1 MKYLKN
7 IIFIILIIF
16 SSYIIIQNLKH
27 VNTYMEGMNVD
38 VEVEILPKKEST
50 ILEQQTVSTGNSH
63 WELLSTSTVDSISTN
78 ATTFNNRL
86 KNLEPPFYLKR
97 YVSGGGT
104 KSHKSTIYKR
114 LTPLGN
120 TNLWHLLHHTWKHNE
135 STNPFNRDANRF
147 NRDFKL
153 YSNIN
158 DAIAN
163 RSAWTFCNGYD
174 TGIGFP
180 RDCGINR
187 PIGGQW
193 QTKKGYFRDDRAARM
208 MKGRT
213 WKWYLYV
220 DGTKTID
227 VPRFT
232 NMNAYSGTLNE
243 FRLYDDND
251 NLLSTTNFKDV
262 EDVMDSK
269 GRAVTSLKTHARID
283 GGTLVLRK
291 DNKDW
296 YDRTNVDSY
305 STIWKFPV
313 DIPGETT
320 INRYEIDIG
329 DDEMN
334 TQKHSVSLTG
344 VTTDGSRTEQKSN
357 YGPNDWSQ
365 YEYYVNPAKMTW
377 TEHEN
382 EAKKWGGHLTSIT
395 SQEEYEHVK
404 SLCMSLPRRGWG
416 PYIGGYRISSGKGA
430 GPNNWAWSDGSP
442 WVYENW
448 SRGEPNDCCR
458 GEPYAHFFF
467 HNYLWNDI
475 HSWAKLAGIYK
486 RHNVNNTFQFN
497 LLNKLTLGIES
508 NGMASEPSQNNIG
521 GN

>member
-97 YVSGGGT
+97 YVSGEGVV
-104 KSHKSTIYKR
+104 KSHKSIIYKR

-120 TNLWHLLHHTWKHNE
+120 TNLWHLLHHTWRVNE
-135 STNPFNRDANRF
+135 STNRF
-147 NRDFKL
+147 NTDFKL
-153 YSNIN
+153 YSNIDN
-158 DAIAN
+158 AKAN
-163 RSAWTFCNGYD
+163 RGAWTFCNGGD

-180 RDCGINR
+180 RDCGIAGDI
-187 PIGGQW
+187 PVQW

-208 MKGRT
+208 TNGRT

-232 NMNAYSGTLNE
+232 NMWAYSGALNQ
-243 FRLYDDND
+243 FRLYDDD
-251 NLLSTTNFKDV
+251 NKLLSTTNFKDV
-262 EDVMDSK
+262 QDVMDSK

-320 INRYEIDIG
+320 INRYEIDVG
-329 DDEMN
+329 NDGMHTESH
-334 TQKHSVSLTG
+334 KVSLTG
-344 VTTDGSRTEQKSN
+344 ITEDGSRIKQKSN
-357 YGPNDWSQ
+357 YGPTGWVKNR
-365 YEYYVNPAKMTW
+365 TFG
-377 TEHEN
+377 N
-382 EAKKWGGHLTSIT
+382 E
-395 SQEEYEHVK
+395 
-404 SLCMSLPRRGWG
+404 
-416 PYIGGYRISSGKGA
+416 
-430 GPNNWAWSDGSP
+430 
-442 WVYENW
+442 
-448 SRGEPNDCCR
+448 
-458 GEPYAHFFF
+458 
-467 HNYLWNDI
+467 
-475 HSWAKLAGIYK
+475 
-486 RHNVNNTFQFN
+486 
-497 LLNKLTLGIES
+497 LLNKLILGIDL
-508 NGMASEPSQNNIG
+508 NGMSSEPSQNNIG
-521 GN
+521 NY

>member
-27 VNTYMEGMNVD
+27 VNTYMEGMSVD

-50 ILEQQTVSTGNSH
+50 ILEQQTVSTGNSR
-63 WELLSTSTVDSISTN
+63 WELLSTSTVHSISTN

-97 YVSGGGT
+97 DVTSGGAN
-104 KSHKSTIYKR
+104 SHRSIIYKR

-120 TNLWHLLHHTWKHNE
+120 TNLWHLLHHTWRVNGIE
-135 STNPFNRDANRF
+135 AGENYF

-153 YSNIN
+153 YNNIN

-208 MKGRT
+208 MNGRT

-232 NMNAYSGTLNE
+232 NMNAYSGTLNQ

-262 EDVMDSK
+262 QDVMDSK
-269 GRAVTSLKTHARID
+269 GRAKSSKQRVAID
-283 GGTLVLRK
+283 GGKYVLRK
-291 DNKDW
+291 HGANW
-296 YDRTNVDSY
+296 YDRRNIDSY

-320 INRYEIDIG
+320 IID
-329 DDEMN
+329 M
-334 TQKHSVSLTG
+334 K
-344 VTTDGSRTEQKSN
+344 
-357 YGPNDWSQ
+357 
-365 YEYYVNPAKMTW
+365 
-377 TEHEN
+377 
-382 EAKKWGGHLTSIT
+382 
-395 SQEEYEHVK
+395 
-404 SLCMSLPRRGWG
+404 
-416 PYIGGYRISSGKGA
+416 
-430 GPNNWAWSDGSP
+430 
-442 WVYENW
+442 
-448 SRGEPNDCCR
+448 
-458 GEPYAHFFF
+458 
-467 HNYLWNDI
+467 
-475 HSWAKLAGIYK
+475 
-486 RHNVNNTFQFN
+486 
-497 LLNKLTLGIES
+497 
-508 NGMASEPSQNNIG
+508 
-521 GN
+521 